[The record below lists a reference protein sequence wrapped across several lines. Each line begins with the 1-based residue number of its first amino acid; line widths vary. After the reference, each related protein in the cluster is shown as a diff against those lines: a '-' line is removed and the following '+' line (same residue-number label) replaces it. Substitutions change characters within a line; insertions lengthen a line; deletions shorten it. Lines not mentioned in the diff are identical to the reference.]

1 MHRQSLQRRL
11 ATRLAL
17 VYVLAIAMAVSFFIY
32 QAYDAAGS
40 LSDRQLGLRA
50 ADLARYV
57 SADNLGM
64 PRLTLPPELAAAY
77 AAASDAD
84 VYAIRAPNGRVIAAS
99 PDSFAEQ
106 VAEWPA
112 AADSPNYFRLKYVGT
127 HVQDYYGLSI
137 VLGSAAGPL
146 LITVAHEAEIN
157 QLVHTILRG
166 FVFHIGWLIPIF
178 LAITLAIGI
187 LAIRSGLRPL
197 REVSYMASAIGPN
210 STAIRL
216 PESNLPSEMVPL
228 VAAVNHA
235 LDRLEQGFA
244 VQREFTANAAHELRT
259 PLAIITGALDS
270 VEGNGAVK
278 KLRSDVA
285 RMNRLVEQLLRVA
298 RLDAIALDVSKTV
311 DLKDIATSI
320 VTTFAPW
327 VIDQGR
333 TLALT
338 APDEPVYVRGNAYAI
353 EDAIRNLVE
362 NAVAHSPRGEEVMVE
377 VLPAGHV
384 SVADHGPGV
393 PIDQRERIF
402 ERFWRGRDVETAGV
416 GLGLAI
422 VKQIMEAHRGTVEV
436 RSDLDHGAIFI
447 LKFHKPP
454 KIAADQLLMAVLAI
468 SCGQLI
474 LPLARQLV

>member
-1 MHRQSLQRRL
+1 MRRRSLQRSL
-11 ATRLAL
+11 AIRLAL
-17 VYVLAIAMAVSFFIY
+17 VYVLAIAMAVGFFIY
-32 QAYDAAGS
+32 QAYNTAGS

-57 SADNLGM
+57 SVDKGGAPHLD
-64 PRLTLPPELAAAY
+64 LPPDLAAAY

-84 VYAIRAPNGRVIAAS
+84 VFAIRAPNGRVIAAS
-99 PDSFAEQ
+99 PESFAEQ
-106 VAEWPA
+106 VAGWPA
-112 AADSPNYFRLKYVGT
+112 ATDSPSYFRLKNVGT

-137 VLGSAAGPL
+137 VLNSAAGPRS
-146 LITVAHEAEIN
+146 ITVAHEPEIN

-197 REVSYMASAIGPN
+197 RDVSRMASAIGP
-210 STAIRL
+210 SATAIRL
-216 PESNLPSEMVPL
+216 PESNLPNELVPL

-259 PLAIITGALDS
+259 PLAIITGALVS
-270 VEGNGAVK
+270 VEGNGAIK

-298 RLDAIALDVSKTV
+298 RLDAIALDVSKTI
-311 DLKDIATSI
+311 DLKAIAASVVATM
-320 VTTFAPW
+320 APW
-327 VIDQGR
+327 VIEQGR
-333 TLALT
+333 TLALIGL
-338 APDEPVYVRGNAYAI
+338 DEPVDVRGNAYAI

-362 NAVAHSPRGEEVMVE
+362 NAVAHSPRGEEVVVE
-377 VLPAGHV
+377 VLPDGRV

-402 ERFWRGRDVETAGV
+402 ERFSRGNDVETAGV

-422 VKQIMEAHRGTVEV
+422 VKKIMAAHEGTVEV
-436 RSDLDHGAIFI
+436 GNNSSQGAIFT
-447 LKFHKPP
+447 LTF
-454 KIAADQLLMAVLAI
+454 AQ
-468 SCGQLI
+468 SSGS
-474 LPLARQLV
+474 

>member
-1 MHRQSLQRRL
+1 MRRRSLQRRL
-11 ATRLAL
+11 AIRLAL

-32 QAYDAAGS
+32 QAYNTAGS

-57 SADNLGM
+57 SVANGGV
-64 PRLTLPPELAAAY
+64 PRLNLPPDLAAAY

-84 VYAIRAPNGRVIAAS
+84 VFAIRTSDGRVIAAS
-99 PDSFAEQ
+99 PESFAEQ
-106 VAEWPA
+106 VAGWPA
-112 AADSPNYFRLKYVGT
+112 ATDSPSYFRLKNVGT
-127 HVQDYYGLSI
+127 HVQDYYGLSM
-137 VLGSAAGPL
+137 VLSSAAGPL
-146 LITVAHEAEIN
+146 LVTVAHEPEIN

-197 REVSYMASAIGPN
+197 RDVSHMASAIGPN
-210 STAIRL
+210 ATAIRL
-216 PESNLPSEMVPL
+216 PESNLPSELVPL

-235 LDRLEQGFA
+235 FDRLEQGFA

-270 VEGNGAVK
+270 VEGNGAIK

-298 RLDAIALDVSKTV
+298 RLDAIALDVSKTIDV
-311 DLKDIATSI
+311 RAIAASM
-320 VTTFAPW
+320 VTMMAPW
-327 VIDQGR
+327 VIEQGR

-362 NAVAHSPRGEEVMVE
+362 NAVTHSPLGEEVMVE
-377 VLPAGHV
+377 VIADGRV
-384 SVADHGPGV
+384 NVADHGPGV
-393 PIDQRERIF
+393 PIDQQERIF
-402 ERFWRGRDVETAGV
+402 ERFWRGRDVETTGV

-422 VKQIMEAHRGTVEV
+422 VKKIMEAHRGAVEV
-436 RSDLDHGAIFI
+436 RNNSGLGSIFT
-447 LKFHKPP
+447 LTFPP
-454 KIAADQLLMAVLAI
+454 AD
-468 SCGQLI
+468 
-474 LPLARQLV
+474 RT